1 MKLKIRKSEENEE
14 VVMGD
19 TFANLR
25 EVSDLQD
32 ESSSNKSV
40 IIPKKQSRLSL
51 LTKIVSPSNSGESS
65 KEEVTSSSDEFD
77 EKKEIERI

>member
-1 MKLKIRKSEENEE
+1 
-14 VVMGD
+14 MGD

-40 IIPKKQSRLSL
+40 IIPKKQSRQSL
-51 LTKIVSPSNSGESS
+51 LTKIVSPSYSGESS